1 MQVAKTD
8 LWERL
13 QTTEKK
19 VVLYGMGNGAEK
31 LLAVLNERKIPVAG
45 IFSSAG
51 FSKGKDFC
59 GIDVISF
66 DELKATYGSEN
77 LVALLAFGSSRPD
90 VMEQIERVAS
100 EVELYA
106 PDLPVFGDTLFTK
119 DFYNEHLDEMKA
131 ARSLLSDALSKTIF
145 DEVIAYKLSGKI
157 EHLKKAVSDPTED
170 LLELVCP
177 DEIQSAV
184 DLGAYDG
191 DTVRGLLSMRKTTE
205 PLTIYALEPDP
216 KNFAKLEA
224 YAKEERRAKVIP
236 ISACA
241 WDKEETLPFDG
252 SHNRNA
258 SVLSARSSVLSGR
271 PPKSIEVKA
280 MKLDDLVGKRRI
292 DYIKFDVE
300 GSEKRAIMGAER
312 TIATG
317 LPTLS
322 VSLYHRSEDLFSLPL
337 FLKEKFPSYKGFYL
351 RRAAGFPAW
360 DLCLYV
366 KKD

>member
-145 DEVIAYKLSGKI
+145 DEVIAREGEVPKPWQIKDINTIMNFSVIGWEKYKQKRF
-157 EHLKKAVSDPTED
+157 KKYGQQNSWKRKAGADGFM
-170 LLELVCP
+170 ELP
-177 DEIQSAV
+177 DDA
-184 DLGAYDG
+184 D
-191 DTVRGLLSMRKTTE
+191 
-205 PLTIYALEPDP
+205 
-216 KNFAKLEA
+216 N
-224 YAKEERRAKVIP
+224 
-236 ISACA
+236 
-241 WDKEETLPFDG
+241 PF
-252 SHNRNA
+252 
-258 SVLSARSSVLSGR
+258 
-271 PPKSIEVKA
+271 I
-280 MKLDDLVGKRRI
+280 
-292 DYIKFDVE
+292 
-300 GSEKRAIMGAER
+300 
-312 TIATG
+312 
-317 LPTLS
+317 
-322 VSLYHRSEDLFSLPL
+322 
-337 FLKEKFPSYKGFYL
+337 
-351 RRAAGFPAW
+351 
-360 DLCLYV
+360 
-366 KKD
+366 